1 MKNTTNSPAV
11 DVDSP
16 GETMRDGRT
25 LPGLLLAAVGILAL
39 GVSLYLFGI
48 GRMVDG
54 EVSAAS
60 AVLIGAAGVVWLL
73 VEHRRVAHLP
83 QRTRRQ

>member
-11 DVDSP
+11 GVDSP